1 MTNEL
6 VESLRVF
13 FANPDQSLDLKK
25 LGFNKPCLGYYS
37 LDIVGDVIPNFRYN
51 NRVGRAE
58 SIDQGVWYN
67 HNSGKE
73 HIWSAPLKSQVFE
86 WFRDN
91 YDIHYSIDRECSQ
104 HDRKWGYNWS
114 LYNWTGLIPEEY
126 LTSHPNAPA
135 GEWVY
140 EKYEEAE
147 YALIDKLIQIV
158 KRNEK

>member
-25 LGFNKPCLGYYS
+25 LGFNEPCLGYYS
-37 LDIVGDVIPNFRYN
+37 LDIVCDVIPNFRYN

-73 HIWSAPLKSQVFE
+73 HIWSAPLKSQVFK
-86 WFRDN
+86 WFIDKYN
-91 YDIHYSIDRECSQ
+91 IHNGIYPYYD
-104 HDRKWGYNWS
+104 GYEFQIKDFRLITNTPINS
-114 LYNWTGLIPEEY
+114 GLIM
-126 LTSHPNAPA
+126 
-135 GEWVY
+135 
-140 EKYEEAE
+140 KYPEAE
-147 YALIDKLIQIV
+147 DALIDKLIQIV
-158 KRNEK
+158 KRNG

>member
-1 MTNEL
+1 MDKY
-6 VESLRVF
+6 
-13 FANPDQSLDLKK
+13 FANFKQSLNLKG
-25 LGFNKPCLGYYS
+25 LGFNEPCLSLYYQDGES
-37 LDIVGDVIPNFRYN
+37 SGFLGTIQIVNDTI
-51 NRVGRAE
+51 
-58 SIDQGVWYN
+58 
-67 HNSGKE
+67 NSKLPE
-73 HIWSAPLKSQVFE
+73 IIACTRPLKSQVFE

-147 YALIDKLIQIV
+147 YALIDKLIEIVIV